1 MNYLASLKVK
11 EKEETHDESPRVDE
25 REIDLTLSARKGV
38 KQRGFSTFND
48 IFDSLEKEHIT
59 FNDLKF

>member
-1 MNYLASLKVK
+1 MSYLGGSKVK
-11 EKEETHDESPRVDE
+11 EEETLEESSRADT
-25 REIDLTLSARKGV
+25 REEGFTLLATKDV
-38 KQRGFSTFND
+38 KQRGFFTTSD